1 MPSSD
6 SVNDSV
12 TSSTVPSPPIPP
24 RRVVITG
31 MGAVSPFGPSVTEL
45 EQGLRA
51 GKSAVRYHEEMT
63 EVQGLRSLVAA
74 TVVGID
80 PKRIARKHRRSMS
93 NMSIYAALAA
103 QEALAQ
109 AAVDVDL
116 CRSGRLGVSLGS
128 TVGSTAVSQQFFEDY
143 LGDHSL
149 ERMKTTLFFQ
159 LMNHTCA
166 ANVAQTYEING
177 RILAPSA
184 ACATGSQALGYGYEM
199 IVAGHQDLML
209 CGGADELHPL
219 TTATFDVMHAAST
232 AYNDR
237 PQLTPRPF
245 DRQRDGMVCGEGSG
259 VLLLESLESAQQRGA
274 TILAEVIG
282 FATLSDSTSI
292 ANPNANVMAE
302 CMRQALVNAG
312 INAEAVDYVNAHATA
327 TEQGDI
333 AESHAIAEVF
343 GATVA
348 VSSLKGHLGHTMAA
362 SGALET
368 IATVAMLRDG
378 HLVPTLHLEQV
389 DPQCAELNYVR
400 QPQQKNIQI
409 ALKNNFALGGV
420 NTSLILRRYISD

>member
-1 MPSSD
+1 MPLNDSASD
-6 SVNDSV
+6 SVL
-12 TSSTVPSPPIPP
+12 SSTGQWVP

-45 EQGLRA
+45 EQGLRT
-51 GKSAVRYHEEMT
+51 GVSAVRYHEEMT
-63 EVQGLRSLVAA
+63 EVQGLRCLVAA
-74 TVVGID
+74 KVVGID

-93 NMSIYAALAA
+93 NMSIYAALAS

-109 AAVDVDL
+109 AGVDVEM

-128 TVGSTAVSQQFFEDY
+128 TVGSTAVSQEFFEDY
-143 LGDHSL
+143 LHDHSL

-159 LMNHTCA
+159 LMNHSCA

-199 IVAGHQDLML
+199 IAAGHQDMML

-232 AYNDR
+232 GYNDT

-259 VLLLESLESAQQRGA
+259 VLLLESLDSAQQREV

-292 ANPNANVMAE
+292 ANPNASVMAE
-302 CMRQALVNAG
+302 CMRQALVSAG
-312 INAEAVDYVNAHATA
+312 IDAEAVDYVNAHATA

-333 AESHAIAEVF
+333 AESQAIAEVF
-343 GATVA
+343 GNTAA
-348 VSSLKGHLGHTMAA
+348 VSSLKGHFGHTMAA

-368 IATVAMLRDG
+368 IATIGMLRNG
-378 HLVPTLHLEQV
+378 YLVPTLHLDEV
-389 DPQCAELNYVR
+389 DHQCGDLNYVR

-420 NTSLILRRYISD
+420 NTSLILRRYSRD

>member
-1 MPSSD
+1 MSS
-6 SVNDSV
+6 NDSV
-12 TSSTVPSPPIPP
+12 ISSTVPSSPITP

-45 EQGLRA
+45 ERGLRA
-51 GKSAVRYHEEMT
+51 GESAVRYHHEMT
-63 EVQGLRSLVAA
+63 EIQGLRSLVAA
-74 TVVGID
+74 KVVGID
-80 PKRIARKHRRSMS
+80 PKQIARKHRRSMS

-109 AAVDVDL
+109 AGVDVEM

-128 TVGSTAVSQQFFEDY
+128 TVGSTEVSQAFFEDY
-143 LGDHSL
+143 LYDHSL

-159 LMNHTCA
+159 LMNHSCA

-199 IVAGHQDLML
+199 IVAGYQDMML

-232 AYNDR
+232 AYNER

-245 DRQRDGMVCGEGSG
+245 DSQRDGMVCGEGSG
-259 VLLLESLESAQQRGA
+259 VLLLESLDSALLRGA
-274 TILAEVIG
+274 TIHGEVIG
-282 FATLSDSTSI
+282 FATLSDSTNI
-292 ANPNANVMAE
+292 ANPNTSMMAK
-302 CMRQALVNAG
+302 CMRQALADAG
-312 INAEAVDYVNAHATA
+312 IDAETVDYVNAHATA
-327 TEQGDI
+327 TAQGDI
-333 AESHAIAEVF
+333 AESQAIAEVF
-343 GATVA
+343 GEGAA

-368 IATVAMLRDG
+368 IATIGMLRDG
-378 HLVPTLHLEQV
+378 HLVPTLHLDQV
-389 DPQCAELNYVR
+389 DPQCADLNYVR

-420 NTSLILRRYISD
+420 NTSLILRRYTSD

>member
-1 MPSSD
+1 MPSS
-6 SVNDSV
+6 DSV

-45 EQGLRA
+45 EQGLR
-51 GKSAVRYHEEMT
+51 GGESAVRYHQEMT

-74 TVVGID
+74 KVVGID

-109 AAVDVDL
+109 AEVDVDM

-128 TVGSTAVSQQFFEDY
+128 TVGSTAVSQAFFEDY
-143 LGDHSL
+143 LRDHSL

-159 LMNHTCA
+159 LMNHCCA

-199 IVAGHQDLML
+199 IVAGHQDMML

-232 AYNDR
+232 GYNDT

-245 DRQRDGMVCGEGSG
+245 DSQRDGMVCGEGSG

-292 ANPNANVMAE
+292 ANPNASVMAE
-302 CMRQALVNAG
+302 CMRQALVDAG
-312 INAEAVDYVNAHATA
+312 IDAEAVDYVNAHATA
-327 TEQGDI
+327 TAQGDI
-333 AESHAIAEVF
+333 AESQAIAEVF
-343 GATVA
+343 GGAA

-368 IATVAMLRDG
+368 IATIGMLRDG

-389 DPQCAELNYVR
+389 DPQCADLNYVR

-420 NTSLILRRYISD
+420 NTSLILRRYTSD

>member
-1 MPSSD
+1 MPS
-6 SVNDSV
+6 NDSV
-12 TSSTVPSPPIPP
+12 TSSIVPSTP

-51 GKSAVRYHEEMT
+51 GESAVRYHEEMT

-74 TVVGID
+74 KVVGID

-103 QEALAQ
+103 QEALTQ
-109 AAVDVDL
+109 AEVDVEM

-128 TVGSTAVSQQFFEDY
+128 TVGSTEVSQAFFEDY
-143 LGDHSL
+143 LRDHSL

-159 LMNHTCA
+159 LMNHSCA

-199 IVAGHQDLML
+199 IVAGHQDMML

-232 AYNDR
+232 GYNDR

-245 DRQRDGMVCGEGSG
+245 DSQRDGMVCGEGSG
-259 VLLLESLESAQQRGA
+259 VLLLESLESAQQRGV

-292 ANPNANVMAE
+292 ANPNTSMMAK

-312 INAEAVDYVNAHATA
+312 IDAETVDYVNAHATA
-327 TEQGDI
+327 TAQGDI
-333 AESHAIAEVF
+333 AESQAIAEVF
-343 GATVA
+343 GGGAA

-368 IATVAMLRDG
+368 IATIGMLRDG

-389 DPQCAELNYVR
+389 DPQCADLNYVR

-420 NTSLILRRYISD
+420 NTSLILRRYTSD